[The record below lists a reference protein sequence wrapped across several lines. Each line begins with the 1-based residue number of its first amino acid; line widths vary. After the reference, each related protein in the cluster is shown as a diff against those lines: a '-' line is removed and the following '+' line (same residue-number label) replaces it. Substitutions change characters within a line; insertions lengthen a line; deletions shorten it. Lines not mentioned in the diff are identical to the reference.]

1 MRHTNR
7 RYVVTLALVAAGILV
22 IGSLLRPR
30 QPETDA
36 PVPSLSQTEFVRLP
50 RLIQRRELDDMT
62 EYFRTV
68 VNNADGRIVQLPSL
82 DRTGL
87 VWELGVV
94 LTVRTE
100 RRFPDAATLSTSAGD
115 IGVAPSVAGP
125 HLSIAAL
132 RTPEVDGFVRV
143 LRRGASLLEPGSWTV
158 ALWRRDGELHFTPA
172 HFLGTVSA
180 QCDEQP
186 VDELVSSV
194 SWTDDMAGGGL
205 FDLDGR
211 LIGMIIPCGDRFV
224 AADTES
230 VELLL
235 RQGRTIESRLLGRYG
250 LRVGQLT
257 DDEVAHYGSG
267 QGVVVREVWTGY
279 LAAHAGFTPGDIVVA
294 VNAEPIGSPEQLEP
308 MISPS
313 GFEAFEVAIRRR
325 GELLVIRLPTDPA
338 LTSRDRVTAGASG
351 LVWEP
356 PPDGYLVDEVIPGSL
371 ADAVGIRAG
380 DRLVRINGT
389 APANLAQVNAVLAPG
404 RETAAFVELERRDR
418 HWGVL
423 LPVAEESEESDG

>member
-50 RLIQRRELDDMT
+50 RLIRRCELDDMT

-87 VWELGVV
+87 VWEPGVV

-100 RRFPDAATLSTSAGD
+100 RRFPDAATLSTSTGD

-158 ALWRRDGELHFTPA
+158 ALWRRNRELHFTPA

-235 RQGRTIESRLLGRYG
+235 RPRTNDRESAAWSVRLAGG
-250 LRVGQLT
+250 
-257 DDEVAHYGSG
+257 
-267 QGVVVREVWTGY
+267 
-279 LAAHAGFTPGDIVVA
+279 AAD
-294 VNAEPIGSPEQLEP
+294 
-308 MISPS
+308 
-313 GFEAFEVAIRRR
+313 RR
-325 GELLVIRLPTDPA
+325 
-338 LTSRDRVTAGASG
+338 
-351 LVWEP
+351 
-356 PPDGYLVDEVIPGSL
+356 
-371 ADAVGIRAG
+371 
-380 DRLVRINGT
+380 
-389 APANLAQVNAVLAPG
+389 
-404 RETAAFVELERRDR
+404 
-418 HWGVL
+418 
-423 LPVAEESEESDG
+423 